1 MLLEKVNDG
10 DDKKTMIGI
19 VGCRRDNGRRRE
31 NFRGK
36 KCPNESQ
43 KVWDPLFIGD
53 QNPRDPKIQVVR
65 KRTLKRHIA

>member
-43 KVWDPLFIGD
+43 KV
-53 QNPRDPKIQVVR
+53 
-65 KRTLKRHIA
+65 